1 MIFCNANYTTYI
13 VPFVVNMSQT
23 GYNHIK
29 KWRLQKDIMKKA
41 NILNLIKYHVENN
54 DYAFRSEANE
64 IARDFDSAG
73 DYKLAEYIMGL
84 LATNNVLIPQQMT
97 YSGKLLSKMEIQNIP
112 SLFLNTDIAE
122 EITGIVN
129 AVKHNIGI
137 NKFLFE
143 GKPGTGKTESV
154 KQLANMLKRDL
165 YVVDFESLIDSRLG
179 QTNKNI
185 SEVFKEINHIPAP
198 ERFIVLFDEIDV
210 IALDRINSHDVRE
223 MGRVTSIVLRE
234 LDKLNDQ
241 VVLVATTNLF
251 SNFDRAL
258 LRRFDAIINF
268 DKYSNADLQDIG
280 IKILSGL
287 QPSFKNTAKDAR
299 LFKKII
305 ASSGQKLSPGELKNI
320 IRMSLAFS
328 SLEDP
333 YDYLRKFGSKI
344 LDYPLT
350 DLKALSND
358 EFTLREIEILS
369 KKSKSQVQ
377 RELKGETKK

>member
-1 MIFCNANYTTYI
+1 
-13 VPFVVNMSQT
+13 MSQT

-344 LDYPLT
+344 LNYPLT